1 MKRFK
6 DILFVVETGKTC
18 EPALERAVTLAES
31 NQASLTVVVV
41 ERINADIKM
50 PDSAPM
56 SADLQTMVVNAQK
69 QYLETLV
76 NLAIKPPGF
85 VTPVTIEG

>member
-1 MKRFK
+1 MKHFK
-6 DILFVVETGKTC
+6 YILFLIETGDTC
-18 EPALERAVTLAES
+18 EPTLERAVTLAEN

-41 ERINADIKM
+41 ERINADNKM
-50 PDSAPM
+50 PHGAPM